1 MAPRRLPVLFI
12 LITVTID
19 AMGIGL
25 ILPVMPDLIREVR
38 GASLADAAL
47 WGGMLSAV
55 YAVMQFGFSPL
66 IGNLSDRFGRRPI
79 LLISMGVLALDY
91 VVMAVAGTIWMLFA
105 GRIVAGIAAATH
117 STALAYMADI
127 TDSSKRAQ
135 NFGLISAGFGMGFI
149 LGPVIGGLLGGLDP
163 RAPFIAAAC
172 LAAANFAFG
181 WFVLPESLPPERRR
195 AFDWSRANPVG
206 ALKSMRKLPGVG
218 ALLAV
223 MLAYQIANFTYPA
236 VWAYYIQGAFGWDAR
251 MVGLSLA
258 AYGVAIAMVQG
269 GLIRA
274 ILPRL
279 GEGRA
284 VFWGLILNTGCLLA
298 YGVATQGWMIWIL
311 IPISAVGAIVAPAM
325 QGVMSRAAGERQQG
339 ELQGVLSSI
348 SALSM
353 ILSPLMMTQAF
364 FWFTREA
371 ATLRLPGA
379 PFLLGAVLMAG
390 ALAIYMGTRPR
401 AATTPVV

>member
-25 ILPVMPDLIREVR
+25 ILPVMPDLIRAVR

-66 IGNLSDRFGRRPI
+66 IGNLSDRFGRRPV
-79 LLISMGVLALDY
+79 LLVSMAALALDY
-91 VVMAVAGTIWMLFA
+91 VVMAVAGTMWLLFA
-105 GRIVAGIAAATH
+105 GRVVAGIAAATH
-117 STALAYMADI
+117 ATALAYMANI
-127 TDSSKRAQ
+127 TDSSKRSQ
-135 NFGLISAGFGMGFI
+135 NFGLISAGFGVGFI

-163 RAPFIAAAC
+163 RAPFVAAAC

-195 AFDWSRANPVG
+195 AFDWRRANPAG

-258 AYGVAIAMVQG
+258 AYGVAIAVVQG

-279 GEGRA
+279 GEARA
-284 VFWGLILNTGCLLA
+284 VFWGLILNTFCLLA
-298 YGVATQGWMIWIL
+298 YGVATQGWMIWVL

-339 ELQGVLSSI
+339 ELQGVLGSI

-364 FWFTREA
+364 FWFTRDDA
-371 ATLRLPGA
+371 VLRLPGA

-390 ALAIYMGTRPR
+390 ALAIYLGTRPR
-401 AATTPVV
+401 AAAPAAS